1 MYVDTYPHIQK
12 TVTKMSLGP
21 VNRRQ
26 INGQLFFVNEN
37 ESKELQQVWEI
48 STSVTFWL
56 SDWDL
61 PFHVCL
67 QAIWKDCMINTKMK
81 GLSYTNQEEEHEFWV
96 SWIQLLSYIWSTCS
110 SFFIFGAFL
119 VVTGDLR
126 QGCRVAARP
135 ASGRPGA
142 GTNGRWSGRR
152 CRYTA
157 VPRLMR
163 LLFRPV

>member
-1 MYVDTYPHIQK
+1 
-12 TVTKMSLGP
+12 MSPGP

-67 QAIWKDCMINTKMK
+67 QAIWKDCTINPKMK

-96 SWIQLLSYIWSTCS
+96 SWMHPLSYIWSTCS
-110 SFFIFGAFL
+110 SFFIFSAFL
-119 VVTGDLR
+119 VVLSCWGTGCLR
-126 QGCRVAARP
+126 RGSRAA
-135 ASGRPGA
+135 ARPGA